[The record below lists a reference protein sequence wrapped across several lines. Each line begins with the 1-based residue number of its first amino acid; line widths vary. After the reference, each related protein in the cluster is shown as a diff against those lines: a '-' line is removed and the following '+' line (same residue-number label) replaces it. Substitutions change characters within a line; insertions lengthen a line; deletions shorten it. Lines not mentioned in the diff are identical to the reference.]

1 MTGVQCLV
9 IRFQLLFCEFCDCK
23 FCNRSKR
30 EHFTDKNLDLPQQKI
45 KRYTTQILFNM
56 KPEILKIIVVD
67 NNPEIRELY
76 SAYFES
82 YTDFNLVGSY
92 RSVTEALEDYQNTCP
107 DMIVSEITMPDMC
120 GIEGME
126 LFREKDPSVKII
138 INSDQSD
145 FEFIKRAFKNGADG
159 YLTKPVS
166 KKRLLRALKSIRNE
180 GAMISSD
187 IAKKVIAM
195 FQRKTYKSFSKRENQ
210 IIEHL
215 SQGATYKTIADKLFV
230 TTSAINFHIQNI
242 YLKLDVNSKSE
253 ALNKLQELEL
263 S

>member
-1 MTGVQCLV
+1 
-9 IRFQLLFCEFCDCK
+9 
-23 FCNRSKR
+23 
-30 EHFTDKNLDLPQQKI
+30 
-45 KRYTTQILFNM
+45 M
-56 KPEILKIIVVD
+56 KPNILKIIVID
-67 NNPEIRELY
+67 NNPEIRDLY
-76 SAYFES
+76 SGFFES
-82 YTDFNLVGSY
+82 YADFNLVGAY
-92 RSVTEALEDYQNTCP
+92 NSVNEALEDYESTWP
-107 DMIVSEITMPDMC
+107 DIIVSEITTPDVC

-126 LFREKDPSVKII
+126 LFREKDPNVKII

-145 FEFIKRAFKNGADG
+145 FDCIKRAFKNGANG

-166 KKRLLRALKSIRNE
+166 KKRLHRALKSIRSE
-180 GAMISSD
+180 GAIISSD

-253 ALNKLQELEL
+253 ALSKLQELEL
-263 S
+263 Y